1 MELGRALR
9 TVAYAE
15 GWRVWC
21 VRQTRDGLRLASVIH
36 EADWPA
42 GGELHACCVEGAH
55 GIHAARDPAAIWTYL
70 RGRDG
75 ADIVARVLGLV
86 ALTGRV
92 IEHENGWRAE
102 RAYPLS
108 FVTDDPRVQSLL
120 DANRVR
126 LRHARER
133 DRVRGGRSRARV

>member
-1 MELGRALR
+1 MNLGRELRAL
-9 TVAYAE
+9 AYAE

-21 VRQTRDGLRLASVIH
+21 VRETRDGIRLASVIH
-36 EADWPA
+36 EADWPVA
-42 GGELHACCVEGAH
+42 GELHACCIEGKH

-70 RGRDG
+70 RGRDEP
-75 ADIVARVLGLV
+75 DVIARVLGRV

-92 IEHENGWRAE
+92 IEHEHGWRAE

-108 FVTDDPRVQSLL
+108 VVTDDRGVQSLL
-120 DANRVR
+120 DAYRLR

-133 DRVRGGRSRARV
+133 HCVRGGRSRARV